1 MAEDTLLINW
11 VENFLNQFH
20 GTGEMKKL
28 NEKWLDIGSW
38 IDELP

>member
-1 MAEDTLLINW
+1 
-11 VENFLNQFH
+11 LNQFH

-28 NEKWLDIGSW
+28 NERWLTAGSW